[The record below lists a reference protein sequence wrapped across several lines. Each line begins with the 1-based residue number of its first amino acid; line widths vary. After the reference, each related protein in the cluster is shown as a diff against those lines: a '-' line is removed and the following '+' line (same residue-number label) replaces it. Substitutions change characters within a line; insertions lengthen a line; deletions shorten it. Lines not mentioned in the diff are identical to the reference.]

1 MIKVFVADDHKLFR
15 DGLISLLKK
24 SKEINIIGEASS
36 GQETLDKILE
46 LKPDIALIDI
56 TMPELNGIEVI
67 KRLKK
72 IIPKLKILVIS
83 MHADPFFVINS
94 FKAGA
99 NGYMLKEDSF
109 ESLIDAIKEI
119 MRGEKFIS
127 KSLEDMH
134 IFEKIYTIREEEQQ
148 IDKILSPREI
158 EILQLIAEGY
168 TSQKIAETLCISV
181 RTVDTHR
188 KKIMAKLGIHNT
200 AGLVKYAIKHKII
213 AI

>member
-134 IFEKIYTIREEEQQ
+134 IFEKIYTIKEEEQQ

>member
-24 SKEINIIGEASS
+24 SNDIVIVGEATS
-36 GQETLDKILE
+36 GQETLDKILK
-46 LKPDIALIDI
+46 LNPDVALIDI

-67 KRLKK
+67 KRIKK
-72 IIPKLKILVIS
+72 YNPKIKILVIS
-83 MHADPFFVINS
+83 MHADPYFVINS

-109 ESLIDAIKEI
+109 ESLIDAIKI
-119 MRGEKFIS
+119 VKSGKKFIS
-127 KSLEDMH
+127 NSLESMPV
-134 IFEKIYTIREEEQQ
+134 FQKIYTTKSDDKD
-148 IDKILSPREI
+148 DKILSPREI
-158 EILQLIAEGY
+158 EILQLIAEGF
-168 TSQKIAETLCISV
+168 TNQKIAETLCISV

-213 AI
+213 SI

>member
-24 SKEINIIGEASS
+24 SNDIKIIGEASS
-36 GQETLDKILE
+36 GQETIDKILK
-46 LKPDIALIDI
+46 LNPDVALIDI

-67 KRLKK
+67 KRIKK
-72 IIPKLKILVIS
+72 YKPKINILVIS

-99 NGYMLKEDSF
+99 CGYMLKEDSF
-109 ESLIDAIKEI
+109 ELLIDAIK
-119 MRGEKFIS
+119 MVKSGKKFVS
-127 KSLEDMH
+127 SSLESMPV
-134 IFEKIYTIREEEQQ
+134 FQKIYFSNNENEKV
-148 IDKILSPREI
+148 DNILSPREI

-168 TSQKIAETLCISV
+168 TNQKIADTLCISV

-188 KKIMAKLGIHNT
+188 KKIMNKLGIHNT
-200 AGLVKYAIKHKII
+200 AGLVKYAIKHRII
-213 AI
+213 SI

>member
-24 SKEINIIGEASS
+24 SNDIEIIGEASS
-36 GQETLDKILE
+36 GQETIDKILK
-46 LKPDIALIDI
+46 LNPDVALIDI

-67 KRLKK
+67 KRIKK
-72 IIPKLKILVIS
+72 YKPKINILVIS

-99 NGYMLKEDSF
+99 CGYMLKEDSF
-109 ESLIDAIKEI
+109 ELLIDAIK
-119 MRGEKFIS
+119 MVKSGKKFVS
-127 KSLEDMH
+127 SSLESIP
-134 IFEKIYTIREEEQQ
+134 IFQKIYFSNNENEKV
-148 IDKILSPREI
+148 DNILSPREI

-168 TSQKIAETLCISV
+168 TNQKIADTLCISV

-188 KKIMAKLGIHNT
+188 KKIMNKLGIHNT

-213 AI
+213 SI

>member
-24 SKEINIIGEASS
+24 SDEIEIIGEASS
-36 GQETLDKILE
+36 GQETIDKISKLN
-46 LKPDIALIDI
+46 PDVALIDI

-67 KRLKK
+67 KRIKK
-72 IIPKLKILVIS
+72 YNPKIKILVIS

-99 NGYMLKEDSF
+99 CGYMLKEDSF
-109 ESLIDAIKEI
+109 ESLIDAIKMI
-119 MRGEKFIS
+119 KLGKKFVS
-127 KSLEDMH
+127 SSLESMP
-134 IFEKIYTIREEEQQ
+134 IFQKIYFSQNDDKK
-148 IDKILSPREI
+148 IDNILSPREI

-168 TSQKIAETLCISV
+168 TNQKIADTLCISV

-188 KKIMAKLGIHNT
+188 KKIMNKLGIHNT
-200 AGLVKYAIKHKII
+200 AGLVKYAIKHRII
-213 AI
+213 SI

>member
-24 SKEINIIGEASS
+24 SNDIEIIGEASS
-36 GQETLDKILE
+36 GQETIDKILK
-46 LKPDIALIDI
+46 LNPDVALIDI

-67 KRLKK
+67 KRIKK
-72 IIPKLKILVIS
+72 YKPKINILVIS

-99 NGYMLKEDSF
+99 CGYMLKEDSF
-109 ESLIDAIKEI
+109 ELLIDAIK
-119 MRGEKFIS
+119 MVKSGKKFVS
-127 KSLEDMH
+127 SSLESMP
-134 IFEKIYTIREEEQQ
+134 IFQKIYFSNNENEKV
-148 IDKILSPREI
+148 DNILSPREI

-168 TSQKIAETLCISV
+168 TNQKIADTLCISV

-188 KKIMAKLGIHNT
+188 KKIMNKLGIHNT
-200 AGLVKYAIKHKII
+200 AGLVKYAIKHRII
-213 AI
+213 SI

>member
-24 SKEINIIGEASS
+24 SNEIEIIGEASS
-36 GQETLDKILE
+36 GQETLEKLLS
-46 LKPDIALIDI
+46 LKPDVALIDI

-67 KRLKK
+67 KRIKK
-72 IIPKLKILVIS
+72 HYNRLKILVIS

-99 NGYMLKEDSF
+99 DGYMLKEDSF
-109 ESLIDAIKEI
+109 ESLIDAIKLVNN
-119 MRGEKFIS
+119 GDKFLS
-127 KSLEDMH
+127 KSLESMH
-134 IFEKIYTIREEEQQ
+134 IFEKIYTSSNDEEKL
-148 IDKILSPREI
+148 DNILSPREV
-158 EILQLIAEGY
+158 EILQLVAEGY
-168 TSQKIAETLCISV
+168 TNQKIAETLCISV

-188 KKIMAKLGIHNT
+188 KKIMSKLGIHNT

-213 AI
+213 SI

>member
-24 SKEINIIGEASS
+24 SNDIEIIGEASS
-36 GQETLDKILE
+36 GQETIDKILK
-46 LKPDIALIDI
+46 LNPDVALIDI

-67 KRLKK
+67 KRIKK
-72 IIPKLKILVIS
+72 YKPKINILVIS

-99 NGYMLKEDSF
+99 CGYMLKEDSF
-109 ESLIDAIKEI
+109 ELLIDAIK
-119 MRGEKFIS
+119 MVKSGKKFVS
-127 KSLEDMH
+127 SSLESIP
-134 IFEKIYTIREEEQQ
+134 IFQKIYFSNNENEKV
-148 IDKILSPREI
+148 DNILSPREI

-168 TSQKIAETLCISV
+168 TNQKIADTLCISV

-188 KKIMAKLGIHNT
+188 KKIMNKLGIHNT
-200 AGLVKYAIKHKII
+200 AGLVKYAIKHRII
-213 AI
+213 SI